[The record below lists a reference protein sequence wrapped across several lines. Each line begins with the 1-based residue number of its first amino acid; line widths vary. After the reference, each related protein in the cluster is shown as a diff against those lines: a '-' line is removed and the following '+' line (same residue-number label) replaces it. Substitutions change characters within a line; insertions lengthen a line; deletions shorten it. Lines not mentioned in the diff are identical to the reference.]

1 MARGDTRPTHVPKSD
16 FGVAKRMRNPT
27 LKKESESATMEIHVF
42 ANNQQMGPYPKETVI
57 QMAGLGSL
65 PADASVWHDGAGDWY
80 PLSEFLAKNGGV
92 AVAAPAAEAAPEL
105 ERQEREALRVRRDED
120 PSPRAYVVRGVAA
133 GFGTAVVA
141 GGIWLAFS
149 IWTGIWLGL
158 IGLLVGWLVGKATSV
173 ASREEGAAILP
184 ISAVVFTLM
193 TCAPVLIARPLSP
206 WVWLGSAFA
215 CFNAWKAAAN

>member
-1 MARGDTRPTHVPKSD
+1 
-16 FGVAKRMRNPT
+16 
-27 LKKESESATMEIHVF
+27 MEIHVF

-80 PLSEFLAKNGGV
+80 PLSEFLAKNGG
-92 AVAAPAAEAAPEL
+92 AVAAAPAIPAPAEPSSP
-105 ERQEREALRVRRDED
+105 EREAFRSSAGDEG
-120 PSPRAYVVRGVAA
+120 PSPTACIVRGVAA

-141 GGIWLAFS
+141 GGTWLAFS
-149 IWTGIWLGL
+149 IFTGVWLGL
-158 IGLLVGWLVGKATSV
+158 IGLGVGWLVGKATSA

-193 TCAPVLIARPLSP
+193 TCAPVLIARPLSA
-206 WVWLGSAFA
+206 WAWLGSAFA

>member
-1 MARGDTRPTHVPKSD
+1 MRHEPHRNPAPTR
-16 FGVAKRMRNPT
+16 FGVAKRIWNRR
-27 LKKESESATMEIHVF
+27 LLAESRSATMEIHVF
-42 ANNQQMGPYPKETVI
+42 ANNQQMGPYPKDTVI

-65 PADASVWHDGAGDWY
+65 PADASVWHDRAGEWY
-80 PLSEFLAKNGGV
+80 PLSEFLAKNGGA
-92 AVAAPAAEAAPEL
+92 AVAAPAAAAGP
-105 ERQEREALRVRRDED
+105 ERQEREVVQVSMRDEG
-120 PSPRAYVVRGVAA
+120 PSPTAYVVRGVAA

-158 IGLLVGWLVGKATSV
+158 IGLLVGWLVGTATSV

>member
-1 MARGDTRPTHVPKSD
+1 ML
-16 FGVAKRMRNPT
+16 VASEKG
-27 LKKESESATMEIHVF
+27 LVEESRSATMEIHVF
-42 ANNQQMGPYPKETVI
+42 VNNQQLGPYPKETVI

-65 PADASVWHDGAGDWY
+65 PADASVWHDGASDWY
-80 PLSEFLAKNGGV
+80 PLSEFLSKNGGV
-92 AVAAPAAEAAPEL
+92 AASVAAAGPE
-105 ERQEREALRVRRDED
+105 RGERESVLVPRMDEG
-120 PSPRAYVVRGVAA
+120 PSPAAYVVRGVAA

-193 TCAPVLIARPLSP
+193 TCAPVLIVRPLSP
-206 WVWLGSAFA
+206 WVWMGAAFA

>member
-1 MARGDTRPTHVPKSD
+1 
-16 FGVAKRMRNPT
+16 
-27 LKKESESATMEIHVF
+27 MEIHVF
-42 ANNQQMGPYPKETVI
+42 ANSQQMGPYPKETVI

-80 PLSEFLAKNGGV
+80 PLSEFLAKNGG
-92 AVAAPAAEAAPEL
+92 AVASAAAAGPERGEHEL
-105 ERQEREALRVRRDED
+105 AQVSMGDEG
-120 PSPRAYVVRGVAA
+120 PSPTAFVVRGVAA

-141 GGIWLAFS
+141 GGVWLAFS

-193 TCAPVLIARPLSP
+193 TCAPVLIVRPLNA
-206 WVWLGSAFA
+206 WAWLASAFA